1 MPPKTLDPPSDT
13 FPDLERRSR
22 TFQGCD
28 GTMVDMS
35 QRIAAHAYQALRD
48 ALPAIMWH
56 KRAFESFLR
65 DALRAH
71 PELLAGLDFSGV
83 TKRETA
89 DALINRLA
97 ADERTYQQTT
107 IDLML
112 DVAAMTHFR
121 NIETIKE
128 PDDRALRLREAND
141 AVGRLRTVTARYREE
156 AEARERSAAAREA
169 QAARQAGIKQFSDEL
184 NALRDRY
191 LAMHNT
197 DDPHKRGKA
206 FEVLLTDLF
215 LLFDMEPRL
224 SYNLAHEQI
233 DGSLSFDTDDYIVE
247 ARWRQETT
255 GRKHLDVFKTK
266 VERKGRNALGIFV
279 SVNAFSSDALAQ
291 YGSSSPFVV
300 FTGEDLFMVLD
311 GRIGLDELLRA
322 KKRHVNETGD
332 CNLPAR
338 SLLV

>member
-1 MPPKTLDPPSDT
+1 MI
-13 FPDLERRSR
+13 
-22 TFQGCD
+22 G
-28 GTMVDMS
+28 M
-35 QRIAAHAYQALRD
+35 QRISAQAYQALRD

-56 KRAFESFLR
+56 KRALESFLR
-65 DALRAH
+65 DALRGH
-71 PELLAGLDFSGV
+71 TDLLAGLDFNGA

-97 ADERTYQQTT
+97 ADERSYQQTT

-112 DVAAMTHFR
+112 DVAAMTQFPDVAK
-121 NIETIKE
+121 IKE
-128 PDDRALRLREAND
+128 PDNRALRLQEAQD
-141 AVGRLRTVTARYREE
+141 AVGRLRTVTARHREE
-156 AEARERSAAAREA
+156 AAAREQSA
-169 QAARQAGIKQFSDEL
+169 GAREAEAARQAGIKQFADEL

-191 LAMHNT
+191 IAMHSSA
-197 DDPHKRGKA
+197 DPHKRGTD

-215 LLFDMEPRL
+215 HLFDMEPRL

-233 DGSLSFDTDDYIVE
+233 DGALSFDTDDYIVE
-247 ARWRQETT
+247 ARWRQQPT
-255 GRKHLDVFKTK
+255 GREHLDVFKSK

-279 SVNAFSSDALAQ
+279 SVNAFTSDALAQ

-300 FTGEDLFMVLD
+300 FTGDDLFMVFD
-311 GRIGLDELLRA
+311 GRIRLDDLLRA

-338 SLLV
+338 TMLV